1 MSLPFNEDT
10 EKRLICCM
18 MFGPGHVQEVVAA
31 GVTEHFFYVPLHQAI
46 FRALSFCAAAGEP
59 TDPASCWRAM
69 AGLYS
74 PMAQEVESSDRTT
87 LLALLAMSSLE
98 VTWIRK
104 GSFVKD
110 VIALHRQRLLLKAL
124 SSASEAAVKSY
135 QSWDE
140 LMEHVE
146 PHLVDAQRAA
156 EEFACQTNA
165 DMIAEAQQAVAD
177 PEHTGIDGPFHSWD
191 AASKKLCAGEYMVL
205 AGRPSTG
212 KTSLALMYIWSVL
225 KTGKDVALFSLETRG
240 SKIFERMGKQIARS
254 DDSKAVAEALS
265 DTERFKHLHI
275 YTERDHGTLGQ
286 IDARCR
292 LLNSVHKLGLV
303 VVDYLQL
310 IRITSENKD
319 ENREQRVA
327 GASRTL
333 KHLASILPCPLLI
346 LSQLNRHSEERED
359 SRPRVSDLRESG
371 SIEQDSDGVWLLW
384 RKPPD
389 SDKPLDPDR
398 AEVHLEQGKR
408 RDGPLGV
415 YTRFDFRG
423 SCYLFTPVVNIH
435 P

>member
-18 MFGPGHVQEVVAA
+18 MFGPSHVQEVVAG

-87 LLALLAMSSLE
+87 LLALLAMSGLE
-98 VTWIRK
+98 STWIRQN
-104 GSFVKD
+104 SFLKD

-124 SSASEAAVKSY
+124 ASAQEAAVKSY

-140 LMEHVE
+140 LMEKVE
-146 PHLVDAQRAA
+146 PHMVDAQRAA
-156 EEFACQTNA
+156 EEFACRTNA
-165 DMIAEAQQAVAD
+165 DMIAEARKAVSD
-177 PEHTGIDGPFHSWD
+177 PAHTGIDGPFHSWD
-191 AASKKLCAGEYMVL
+191 MESKKLCAGEYLIL
-205 AGRPSTG
+205 AGRPSSG
-212 KTSLALMYIWSVL
+212 KTSLALMYTGSVL
-225 KTGKDVALFSLETRG
+225 KTGLDVALFSLETRG
-240 SKIFERMGKQIARS
+240 SKIFERIGRQIARS
-254 DDSKAVAEALS
+254 DDPKAVAEALS
-265 DTERFKHLHI
+265 DVEKFKHLHI
-275 YTERDHGTLGQ
+275 YEDRDHNTLGQ
-286 IDARCR
+286 IVSRCR
-292 LLNSVHKLGLV
+292 LLNNVHKLGLV
-303 VVDYLQL
+303 VIDYLQL
-310 IRITSENKD
+310 VNMARGSKD
-319 ENREQRVA
+319 ENREQQVA
-327 GASRTL
+327 GGSRAL
-333 KHLASILPCPLLI
+333 KHLADVLPCPLMV
-346 LSQLNRHSEERED
+346 LSQLNRRSEERED

-371 SIEQDSDGVWLLW
+371 AIEQDADGVWLLW
-384 RKPPD
+384 RKPPPAD
-389 SDKPLDPDR
+389 RPLDPDR